1 MEFNTYSDG
10 KHEVLIS
17 LDNVAAGTQGYIGMT
32 STPYPP
38 LDNVYLLP
46 GFSLWNMTSTVYYT
60 SGCHFIGDLGR
71 PWRTGNVIHL
81 RLDLGNH
88 ALSVFH
94 SCSGSSHTIYN
105 VVGT

>member
-32 STPYPP
+32 SMPYPP

-46 GFSLWNMTSTVYYT
+46 GFSLWN
-60 SGCHFIGDLGR
+60 
-71 PWRTGNVIHL
+71 IHGL
-81 RLDLGNH
+81 LHQWMSLH
-88 ALSVFH
+88 W
-94 SCSGSSHTIYN
+94 
-105 VVGT
+105 